1 MFSMPDASRVRDAG
15 PPSAASFGPWPVG
28 VRGLLTVLGI
38 LAALAL
44 HPAHRVVGTGSRI
57 ALKATPVLI
66 IDPNTAPAAVLGALP
81 HVGPSL
87 VKKLVEQREVRP
99 FASIEDLRRRVRGL
113 GPATMARLAPHLRI
127 APGRDLIPD
136 PEDAVVASIPSGS
149 EPDRGRVS
157 TRPR

>member
-1 MFSMPDASRVRDAG
+1 M
-15 PPSAASFGPWPVG
+15 
-28 VRGLLTVLGI
+28 
-38 LAALAL
+38 
-44 HPAHRVVGTGSRI
+44 
-57 ALKATPVLI
+57 
-66 IDPNTAPAAVLGALP
+66 LGALP

-136 PEDAVVASIPSGS
+136 PGGCGGCIDSLGFRTGPGAGQDTASMSVGDEAAHELPSAETGLLEEWFS
-149 EPDRGRVS
+149 IR
-157 TRPR
+157 